1 MSHPVKEG
9 PRHDTSGVEHGL
21 EALRRS
27 PAFRGPVEPLDDH
40 EHTTDHLA
48 LVYESRD
55 EQFAAAIPYIHQ
67 GLERGERCVY
77 ITHENSREAV
87 VEAMRD
93 WGIDVDDA
101 LESGALSIYD
111 ERATYLRT
119 GSFDPEDTLAF
130 LDDAITEA
138 AEEYEA
144 LRVTGEMSFILDD
157 DACVDD
163 LVKCES
169 KANYLFEDVDG
180 MALCQYNRKRF
191 PPEVIRDVVN
201 THPHLIHDNRVSYNS
216 YYEPPSEFLGPDRAD
231 REVDRMLGTLREQT
245 DAKAKLEER
254 QRFVGKQTEII
265 ARTDQT
271 FEEKLQALF
280 ELSCDRFDL
289 ELGALARVDTEDDR
303 FEVEYLSDEHEHFEP
318 GVELPLSE
326 TYCTAAT
333 EIKAAGSVS
342 DPREEGYDDIHVY
355 REFGVRAYLGTYVEV
370 DGGTDRTFFFVA
382 SELRDEDFSDDERAF
397 LQSMGQWVKYE
408 LERRNRERE
417 LRERTDHLSALVET
431 TPECI
436 KTVADDGTLL
446 QMNSAGLDMVGADS
460 DSDVIGES
468 VYGLIAPEH
477 RETFREFNERIC
489 RGESGTLEFDIIGL
503 EGTRRHMETHA
514 APLRSPDGTVSQ
526 IALTR
531 DITEQVEREHDLE
544 RALDLLEK
552 TERIADVGGWEIDP
566 ETMDVFWTDHLFRL
580 LKVSGDD
587 EPPLE
592 EALDMYH
599 EEDRAI
605 VEDAIEKALDS
616 GDPFDIEVRIRT
628 AGDEVRWL
636 RLQGVP
642 ETKTETG
649 TETVGEAVVSLRGA
663 AQDVTERKRREQRL
677 EDVIERLEQFAYAAS
692 HDLQE
697 PLRMVSSYLQ
707 LLERRYENAL
717 DAEGEEFLE
726 FAVNGAERMRE
737 MIEGLLAYSRV
748 ETQGDPLEPV
758 ALEAVFD
765 GVLSDLQ
772 IQIEE
777 SDAEITVGD
786 LPRVA
791 GDAGQLRQVFQN
803 LLSNAITYSGDEP
816 PRIHVSAE
824 RDGSEWNVSVRDEGI
839 GIDPDDQDRI
849 FEVFQRLHTHDEYD
863 GTGIGLAVCERIVER
878 HGGEIRVE
886 SEPGEGATFT
896 VTLPAVAH
904 R

>member
-1 MSHPVKEG
+1 
-9 PRHDTSGVEHGL
+9 
-21 EALRRS
+21 
-27 PAFRGPVEPLDDH
+27 
-40 EHTTDHLA
+40 
-48 LVYESRD
+48 
-55 EQFAAAIPYIHQ
+55 
-67 GLERGERCVY
+67 
-77 ITHENSREAV
+77 
-87 VEAMRD
+87 
-93 WGIDVDDA
+93 
-101 LESGALSIYD
+101 
-111 ERATYLRT
+111 
-119 GSFDPEDTLAF
+119 
-130 LDDAITEA
+130 
-138 AEEYEA
+138 
-144 LRVTGEMSFILDD
+144 
-157 DACVDD
+157 
-163 LVKCES
+163 
-169 KANYLFEDVDG
+169 
-180 MALCQYNRKRF
+180 
-191 PPEVIRDVVN
+191 
-201 THPHLIHDNRVSYNS
+201 
-216 YYEPPSEFLGPDRAD
+216 
-231 REVDRMLGTLREQT
+231 
-245 DAKAKLEER
+245 
-254 QRFVGKQTEII
+254 
-265 ARTDQT
+265 
-271 FEEKLQALF
+271 
-280 ELSCDRFDL
+280 
-289 ELGALARVDTEDDR
+289 
-303 FEVEYLSDEHEHFEP
+303 
-318 GVELPLSE
+318 
-326 TYCTAAT
+326 
-333 EIKAAGSVS
+333 
-342 DPREEGYDDIHVY
+342 
-355 REFGVRAYLGTYVEV
+355 
-370 DGGTDRTFFFVA
+370 
-382 SELRDEDFSDDERAF
+382 
-397 LQSMGQWVKYE
+397 MGQWVKYE